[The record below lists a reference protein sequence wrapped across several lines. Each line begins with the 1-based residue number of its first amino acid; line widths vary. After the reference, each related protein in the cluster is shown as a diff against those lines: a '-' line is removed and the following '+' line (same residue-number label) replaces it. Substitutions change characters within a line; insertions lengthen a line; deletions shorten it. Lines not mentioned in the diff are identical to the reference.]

1 MAPTKKVLRVKE
13 SGIPS
18 EEGSKWKYFHIFI
31 TICGPLFLIYLNL
44 RCEKNQCV
52 LFQLPL
58 VVPTHVGAYFST
70 TATLMLFGFFALVF
84 LFSLSA
90 AHSSKK
96 EHHNMPPGFSSLMCT
111 SLLLFALAYLK
122 PAYIHLAHAEYL
134 RLLTTATVFCF
145 VFSGIL
151 ALLSR
156 LKIGGQFGKTEKSF
170 PSAFYH
176 GSCTT
181 LTLAQVELKYFFYV
195 HVGLV
200 ALALLDLLVLL
211 DFALKHTVTAPLAFL
226 ATTQYLLVAHTLLYE
241 NFLMKKPFIDSE
253 KLGFFWLLKVLLY
266 LPFFHSL
273 PVLYT
278 SVTEIVLPKPAMLA
292 DCVLF
297 LFGFIIY
304 TSSIHQKE
312 NFAVDPNAY
321 RSLKSI
327 TVPGRRLLISGYWG
341 IVQKPDYLGYMIIW
355 LSWIIACGLSGLS
368 LVVLT
373 IIYITMFVW
382 LHQAAQVKKTK
393 YHSGWTRYINVVP
406 KKVIPYVY

>member
-96 EHHNMPPGFSSLMCT
+96 E
-111 SLLLFALAYLK
+111 
-122 PAYIHLAHAEYL
+122 
-134 RLLTTATVFCF
+134 
-145 VFSGIL
+145 
-151 ALLSR
+151 
-156 LKIGGQFGKTEKSF
+156 KSF

-241 NFLMKKPFIDSE
+241 SFLMKKPFIDSE